1 VLARLTDKT
10 YAHLI
15 DQLSSKSSEPLNPG
29 LREDVLKFYADMN
42 APIATRKDAKAW
54 RQLRDELQRLKD
66 RVAAPPAQPAAQ
78 SQ

>member
-1 VLARLTDKT
+1 
-10 YAHLI
+10 
-15 DQLSSKSSEPLNPG
+15 
-29 LREDVLKFYADMN
+29 MN